1 MKKFLESINVFKQC
15 RELDVPLWS
24 CPRFLFVLMG
34 IVIIVA
40 ILITYAVGER
50 YATPE
55 MVIATVTAL
64 TVILMVIMH
73 VIVQA
78 FEQVVIARRAEIA
91 HAKQVLL
98 LRDQFVYVAIHHLRA
113 GGTAIKWGLQ
123 LLAGSDSVPAPASTA
138 PAPGGAPGSAGD
150 TKEIVRQMRRKN
162 DDLLKLA
169 ENILLVTR
177 IDSGSLAIG
186 KEEVPVREMLEGA
199 VADEKELIAERGVR
213 IFVELADNTLQIMGD
228 PIYVRETL
236 GLLLNN
242 AIERSDRTSPIVR
255 VGATQ
260 KGSEVLVAIQDNGKM
275 IPAEDLEHIFE
286 HYWRASGPGKSEG
299 SGFPLYIAHEL
310 VRLMRGRIWFS
321 SVEGATSATVA
332 LPMQ

>member
-1 MKKFLESINVFKQC
+1 MKKFLENINVFRQC

-34 IVIIVA
+34 LVIIVS
-40 ILITYAVGER
+40 ILTTYSVGER

-64 TVILMVIMH
+64 TIILMIIMH

-78 FEQVVIARRAEIA
+78 FEQVVVARRAEIA

-113 GGTAIKWGLQ
+113 GGTAIKWGLK
-123 LLAGSDSVPAPASTA
+123 LLEGSEGAAPVNADS
-138 PAPGGAPGSAGD
+138 
-150 TKEIVRQMRRKN
+150 KEVVRQMRKKN

-177 IDSGSLAIG
+177 IDSGAIEI
-186 KEEVPVREMLEGA
+186 KSEEVSVREVIEGA
-199 VADEKELIAERGVR
+199 LADKKELIEERKVR
-213 IFVELADNTLQIMGD
+213 IAIELSANTLQIMGD
-228 PIYVRETL
+228 PIYTRETL
-236 GLLLNN
+236 NLLLSN
-242 AIERSDRTSPIVR
+242 ALERSNPTSPIVR
-255 VGATQ
+255 VAATQ
-260 KGSEVLVAIQDNGKM
+260 KGAEVFIAIQDNGPL
-275 IPAEDLEHIFE
+275 IPHEELEHIFE

-310 VRLMRGRIWFS
+310 VRLMQGRIWFS
-321 SVEGATSATVA
+321 SVEGATEATVA
-332 LPMQ
+332 LPTQ

>member
-1 MKKFLESINVFKQC
+1 MKKFLENINVFRQC
-15 RELDVPLWS
+15 REFDVPLWS

-34 IVIIVA
+34 AVIIIS
-40 ILITYAVGER
+40 ILVTYFVGER

-64 TVILMVIMH
+64 TIILMIIMH

-78 FEQVVIARRAEIA
+78 FEQVVVARRAEIA

-98 LRDQFVYVAIHHLRA
+98 LRDQFVYIAIHHLRA
-113 GGTAIKWGLQ
+113 GGTAIKWGLK
-123 LLAGSDSVPAPASTA
+123 LLEGSDGALSSSAATSSGTPA
-138 PAPGGAPGSAGD
+138 GSAGD
-150 TKEIVRQMRRKN
+150 AREIVRQMRRKN

-177 IDSGSLAIG
+177 IDSGALAIG
-186 KEEVPVREMLEGA
+186 KEEVSVREMIEGA
-199 VADEKELIAERGVR
+199 LADEKELIAEHSVR
-213 IFVELADNTLQIMGD
+213 VSVLLADKTLQIMGD

-236 GLLLNN
+236 GLLLTN
-242 AIERSDRTSPIVR
+242 AIERSARISPIVR
-255 VGATQ
+255 ISATQ
-260 KGSEVLVAIQDNGKM
+260 KGGEVEIAIQDNGPM
-275 IPAEDLEHIFE
+275 IPPEELEHIFE

-310 VRLMRGRIWFS
+310 VRLMQGRIWFS
-321 SVEGATSATVA
+321 SVEGATEATIA

>member
-1 MKKFLESINVFKQC
+1 MKKFLDNINVFRQC

-34 IVIIVA
+34 IIIIVA
-40 ILITYAVGER
+40 ILVTYSVSER

-55 MVIATVTAL
+55 MVIATVTGL
-64 TVILMVIMH
+64 TIALMVIMH

-113 GGTAIKWGLQ
+113 GGTAIKWGLK
-123 LLAGSDSVPAPASTA
+123 LLEGGDHASSAT
-138 PAPGGAPGSAGD
+138 PPSSGGSAGD
-150 TKEIVRQMRRKN
+150 SKEIVRQMRRKN

-177 IDSGSLAIG
+177 IDSGALAVG
-186 KEEVPVREMLEGA
+186 KEEVSVHEMIEGA
-199 VADEKELIAERGVR
+199 LADEKELIAEHGARV
-213 IFVELADNTLQIMGD
+213 FVELSDKTLQIIGD

-236 GLLLNN
+236 GLLLKN
-242 AIERSDRTSPIVR
+242 ALERSSKISPIVR
-255 VGATQ
+255 VGGTR
-260 KGSEVLVAIQDNGKM
+260 KGAEALLTIQDNGPT
-275 IPAEDLEHIFE
+275 IPPEDLEHIFE

-321 SVEGATSATVA
+321 SVEGATSVTVA
-332 LPMQ
+332 LPAQ